1 MFCLALSA
9 RTSWQQTKSPH
20 PCTGDLAR
28 AVEGEA
34 RALVEAAL
42 SAACACLR
50 QNSGAHAALA
60 AALEEAER
68 LEGANLAQCL
78 AGVSAPAELRAFVLG
93 PGAADDGLGIRALP
107 SGAAQHRGDLGGG
120 ESGEPKSLA
129 GVPSCGT
136 PTGEGVG
143 DAGLLDGGSLGDGI
157 DGLGS
162 GAAGALAR

>member
-1 MFCLALSA
+1 M
-9 RTSWQQTKSPH
+9 
-20 PCTGDLAR
+20 
-28 AVEGEA
+28 EGEA

-93 PGAADDGLGIRALP
+93 PGAAADGPGTRALP
-107 SGAAQHRGDLGGG
+107 SGAAQHGGDLGGRDAGALG
-120 ESGEPKSLA
+120 ESGESKSLA
-129 GVPSCGT
+129 EVPSCGT
-136 PTGEGVG
+136 PAGGGVG
-143 DAGLLDGGSLGDGI
+143 DAGLLHGGSLGDGI